1 MENNYEEIC
10 ACEHVHSEVVEKV
23 EVSMPDEETLYEVAE
38 LFKVFGDSTRTRII
52 SALFEA
58 ELCVC
63 DIAEI
68 LGMTKSAVSH
78 QLKILRQAKR
88 LNAKVVDVCDC
99 PYFDESDEE
108 CFGIV
113 ANDRVHYLACV
124 QEWFANEFFNKIMDN
139 KF

>member
-63 DIAEI
+63 DIAD
-68 LGMTKSAVSH
+68 LLKMTKSAVSH
-78 QLKILRQAKR
+78 QLRILRQTKIVKNRR
-88 LNAKVVDVCDC
+88 LGKEIYYSLD
-99 PYFDESDEE
+99 DEHIKEIYAMAVE
-108 CFGIV
+108 HL
-113 ANDRVHYLACV
+113 R
-124 QEWFANEFFNKIMDN
+124 ERR
-139 KF
+139 